1 MVIMDNSKKDIKI
14 LFLVYI
20 MDFKSYLENEKLSSN
35 TIKNHIRNIEKI
47 IDLYGHDFILEY
59 SDIDIVDS
67 IKKEEFNL
75 SQQLTLSNS
84 LSKFYKYN
92 ELSNDHIVNHIAF
105 LNNELKKKYIKRNRE
120 LQFEYTKKD
129 LIHEL
134 NNFYNIGE
142 WKKYIISYL
151 LIYLNTRNE
160 DLNIEIVK
168 NLKNSSKEYNNLIIR
183 KNDILYIRCKYKTQS
198 IYGDK
203 RNQIKSKKFYKA
215 LSMYFDK
222 YQNDND
228 RVYLFDKFYN
238 STNQIK
244 KHTPFNLM
252 ESTIL
257 KIILKEQ
264 NTLHKANKI
273 SIHRGT
279 NLQTLENNYNIN
291 R

>member
-1 MVIMDNSKKDIKI
+1 
-14 LFLVYI
+14 

-47 IDLYGHDFILEY
+47 IDLYGHDFIMEY
-59 SDIDIVDS
+59 SDIDIVES
-67 IKKEEFNL
+67 LKKEEFNL

-92 ELSNDHIVNHIAF
+92 ELPNDHIVTYIAI

-120 LQFEYTKKD
+120 LNFEYTKKD

-134 NNFYNIGE
+134 NSFYDNGD

-168 NLKNSSKEYNNLIIR
+168 NLKNSSKEYNNLVLR
-183 KNDILYIRCKYKTQS
+183 KNDILYIRCNYKTQS
-198 IYGDK
+198 IYGVK

-215 LSMYFDK
+215 LSMYYDK
-222 YQNDND
+222 YQNDNG
-228 RVYLFDKFYN
+228 RVYMFEKFYN

-244 KHTPFNLM
+244 KNTPFNLM

-273 SIHRGT
+273 SINRGT